1 MINVDLNQIPTMT
14 VNEAAILSGCDAEEF
29 AKPGVY
35 RILSGSRGIIE
46 EFEFLGNVTEIQIPT
61 IDEVVAQFVSYG
73 DDEDEVRDMV
83 EEFYG
88 LQIEEDH
95 VNFGFTEEEYEM
107 WVKIG

>member
-14 VNEAAILSGCDAEEF
+14 ADDAAMLSGCDTADF
-29 AKPGVY
+29 DKAGVY

-46 EFEFLGNVTEIQIPT
+46 EFEFLGNVAEIQIPT
-61 IDEVVAQFVSYG
+61 MDEVIAQFVSYG
-73 DDEDEVRDMV
+73 DDEEEVRDMV

-88 LQIEEDH
+88 LQVEEDH
-95 VNFGFTEEEYEM
+95 VNFGYTEEEYEI